1 MCDGDRIIRMARPL
15 EDIAAEALKLE
26 RESRAALAKRLLDS
40 LDSPSVDELGQG
52 WVVEAQRRY
61 DDLRA
66 GRAASSLAAET
77 FARLE
82 SRERK

>member
-1 MCDGDRIIRMARPL
+1 MNDMDRL
-15 EDIAAEALKLE
+15 LDDIAAEALKLE

-40 LDSPSVDELGQG
+40 LDAPSTEELAQG
-52 WVVEAQRRY
+52 WVVEAERRY
-61 DDLRA
+61 ASLRA
-66 GRAASSLAAET
+66 GSTASSSAAET